1 MYFRDHYHVTKQND
15 FIKLE
20 NRILGKGNLLYECC
34 VNGSPPPVLL
44 LIKIKCRSN
53 FKKGQMFLKT
63 WIPYSTC
70 FHNPNRDFLNNAFRR
85 INIKLGSQFL
95 SCQVNIRLAHYY
107 RKWSD
112 TPKIYRTADFRNMQI
127 TDRSVVYQ
135 KLFQMYGF
143 PNSSFTLYFQF

>member
-1 MYFRDHYHVTKQND
+1 MSSIL
-15 FIKLE
+15 IKSNMLA
-20 NRILGKGNLLYECC
+20 RWQILF
-34 VNGSPPPVLL
+34 NGSPPPVLL

-127 TDRSVVYQ
+127 TDRIIFP
-135 KLFQMYGF
+135 LFTKNYFKCTVF
-143 PNSSFTLYFQF
+143 PIHHLLYIFN